1 MLAAAADANFAAPVK
16 CRTKN
21 GFKLSK
27 LEKGIMEGKETIN
40 DTQRERSRKRLRE
53 AGSQTDEEAGYDSDQ
68 NGDRIESLKSSQE
81 WQDDITKKI
90 NKLLN
95 IFPLFEDFKEEL
107 KSLKEENDKL
117 RKLVKATDNEVKTL
131 KTTLDTFATDL
142 PNIQDQLNKANLDL
156 EEQKRRNIKL
166 EAQSRRNNIKFF
178 NVPESETDGSNKG
191 TEKVLKNLLRNE
203 LKMSKDAVDHL
214 EFERVHRIPTR
225 RNTDQADANKP
236 RPIIAKMSFFKDKGR
251 IFQHVKNIN
260 PTLKIGVADDFPK
273 EIEDM
278 RKELLPVLKK
288 AKKQNKR
295 ASFNVD
301 KLIID
306 GHIYRGPE
314 TKELPFYANILST

>member
-1 MLAAAADANFAAPVK
+1 MM
-16 CRTKN
+16 
-21 GFKLSK
+21 
-27 LEKGIMEGKETIN
+27 EKKETIN
-40 DTQRERSRKRLRE
+40 DDAQRERSRKRLRE

-68 NGDRIESLKSSQE
+68 NGDRIEPLKSSQE

-131 KTTLDTFATDL
+131 KTT
-142 PNIQDQLNKANLDL
+142 
-156 EEQKRRNIKL
+156 R
-166 EAQSRRNNIKFF
+166 SNIKFF
-178 NVPESETDGSNKG
+178 NVPESETDGSNKE
-191 TEKVLKNLLRNE
+191 TEKVLKSLLRNE
-203 LKMSKDAVDHL
+203 LKISKGAVDNL

-225 RNTDQADANKP
+225 RNTLTDQADANKP

-260 PTLKIGVADDFPK
+260 PALKIGVADDFPK

-314 TKELPFYANILST
+314 TKKLPLYANILST

>member
-1 MLAAAADANFAAPVK
+1 M
-16 CRTKN
+16 
-21 GFKLSK
+21 
-27 LEKGIMEGKETIN
+27 EKKETIN
-40 DTQRERSRKRLRE
+40 DDAQRERSRKRLRE

-68 NGDRIESLKSSQE
+68 NGDRIEPLKSSQE

-90 NKLLN
+90 NKLLK

-131 KTTLDTFATDL
+131 KTTQDTFANDL
-142 PNIQDQLNKANLDL
+142 LNIQDQLNKANLDL

-166 EAQSRRNNIKFF
+166 EAQSRRSNIKFF
-178 NVPESETDGSNKG
+178 NVPESETDGSNKE
-191 TEKVLKNLLRNE
+191 TEKVLKSLLRNE
-203 LKMSKDAVDHL
+203 LKISKEAVDNL

-225 RNTDQADANKP
+225 RNTLTDQADANKP

-260 PTLKIGVADDFPK
+260 TALKIGVADDFPK

-314 TKELPFYANILST
+314 TKKLPLYANILST